1 MRTYEIRP
9 SNCTRGFTNAFL
21 GKRPSYNEAHT
32 LTTMPMTN
40 DEPMVVVVER
50 PDDVGPR
57 AEDQREMTRPSS
69 ETHPGTVEIS
79 SVDADIDIDIEAGT
93 MEQVERA
100 EAPPGRS
107 QRAERTGL
115 FRFLD
120 RYLSSIG
127 AGDDDSAGDA
137 AVSAAPGKAEDVD
150 VEKQASSS
158 SRTHSSSNPVC
169 LICLEPLSP
178 SDFESGE
185 AISLDCGC
193 RGDLAMRHRECAI
206 TWSQVKDDGRGG
218 LPQCELCRK
227 PVKNLP
233 ELPRR
238 EPPPAQPT
246 SASVPVM
253 IEESYVSD
261 PEQFLPSRADLMF
274 DCVRVTWI
282 AMIVSILFFD
292 ANMGLAL
299 FTGLVAGMAYL
310 LMLRLLYKQHFE
322 ALQAYAEQARQQRD
336 PNGAYPHRFIIRI

>member
-150 VEKQASSS
+150 VEK
-158 SRTHSSSNPVC
+158 TGVF
-169 LICLEPLSP
+169 LFEDTFVVKP
-178 SDFESGE
+178 SVS
-185 AISLDCGC
+185 
-193 RGDLAMRHRECAI
+193 H
-206 TWSQVKDDGRGG
+206 
-218 LPQCELCRK
+218 LPG
-227 PVKNLP
+227 
-233 ELPRR
+233 
-238 EPPPAQPT
+238 A
-246 SASVPVM
+246 
-253 IEESYVSD
+253 
-261 PEQFLPSRADLMF
+261 
-274 DCVRVTWI
+274 
-282 AMIVSILFFD
+282 
-292 ANMGLAL
+292 AL
-299 FTGLVAGMAYL
+299 TI
-310 LMLRLLYKQHFE
+310 RL
-322 ALQAYAEQARQQRD
+322 
-336 PNGAYPHRFIIRI
+336 